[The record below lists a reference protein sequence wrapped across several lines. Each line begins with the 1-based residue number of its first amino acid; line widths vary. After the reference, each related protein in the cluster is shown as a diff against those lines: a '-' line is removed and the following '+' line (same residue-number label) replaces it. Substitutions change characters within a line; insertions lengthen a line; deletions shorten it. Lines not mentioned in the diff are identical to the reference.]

1 MKIRS
6 DNAYVWCDPA
16 LRLVIVSDLTNLK
29 LCGES
34 VKEYTALNIVTIN
47 ETNHISP
54 YRTYVL
60 SYSSACSIAFEHDIY
75 NEYTI
80 EVSVKPE

>member
-1 MKIRS
+1 MKIRY
-6 DNAYVWCDPA
+6 DKAFVFCDPA
-16 LRLVIVSDLTNLK
+16 LRSIIISDSTNLK

-34 VKEYTALNIVTIN
+34 VKAYDAYNLATID
-47 ETNHISP
+47 ETNRISP
-54 YRTYVL
+54 YRKYVL
-60 SYSSACSIAFEHDIY
+60 SYSSTFVAFKHDIY